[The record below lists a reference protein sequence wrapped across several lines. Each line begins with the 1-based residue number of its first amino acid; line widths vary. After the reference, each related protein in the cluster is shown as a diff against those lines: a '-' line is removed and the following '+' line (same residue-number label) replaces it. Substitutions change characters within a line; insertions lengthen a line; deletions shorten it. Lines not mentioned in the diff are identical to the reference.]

1 MGSLLLYSLKSSF
14 CLLMLFSAYYFFLR
28 NETFYHLKRF
38 VLLGILILSLV
49 LPMLKLP
56 AGKIAIAAYPVSQIE
71 KSIVPVSM
79 QSLPSEDKN
88 IASHHLALQNT
99 VSPVIMVFLAG
110 ILVQVLILILSL
122 ARILRIIQKGRK
134 IRHGKLRLILI
145 QEEIPPFSFGRF
157 IIISGKDY
165 QSGAQMILDH
175 EKVHLARRHGL
186 DLLLARMFFIMNWYN
201 PISFLLIREIRMNHE
216 FEADHDVVSE
226 GIDSYSY
233 QMVLLRS
240 AAGNGRFMMANHFS
254 RNGIMRRISMLNR
267 KKSGRWSCLKVMFL
281 IPFLV
286 ILLQVFAR
294 PELAGRL
301 QNRRNAV
308 NSPYLVLDREHLA
321 MLGIQSDEQGVYY
334 KNMDPR
340 WKEDHKRYS
349 VLCFFLT
356 EDVYC
361 CNINLNADGEK
372 ISGSGHPY
380 SFLRKMPAGNND
392 FYPLLIT
399 SLTVYPTWDA
409 YSVFND
415 STIKLLPVQLDMAA
429 MGLRARADT
438 MVFWFKPTQTLRE
451 TLAGITNIDRYLR
464 IPRLKR
470 H

>member
-1 MGSLLLYSLKSSF
+1 MLAKISHFIVGHKIVSTIVAIIIVGGGYAWYASSRNGTAVTKYVIQKATIGTVVASVQGSGQMQALTTIAVKPQVTETVTGISVKVGDAVTAGQLLVTLDTT
-14 CLLMLFSAYYFFLR
+14 
-28 NETFYHLKRF
+28 NEARALTQAK
-38 VLLGILILSLV
+38 LSL
-49 LPMLKLP
+49 
-56 AGKIAIAAYPVSQIE
+56 
-71 KSIVPVSM
+71 
-79 QSLPSEDKN
+79 QST
-88 IASHHLALQNT
+88 Q
-99 VSPVIMVFLAG
+99 
-110 ILVQVLILILSL
+110 LSL
-122 ARILRIIQKGRK
+122 A
-134 IRHGKLRLILI
+134 KLTEAPATTTVLQDQNAVTQDEQNVASASSTL
-145 QEEIPPFSFGRF
+145 
-157 IIISGKDY
+157 GKDY